1 MAFYKN
7 EKGNVDCFVFGSE
20 SWSSSGICRWTVCG
34 VIPYYV
40 GEEFIHEL
48 SLKFEQFRFLF
59 FQSLQSVL
67 KIWIILQVRFALL
80 GDISNFLSEIVLISI
95 LD

>member
-7 EKGNVDCFVFGSE
+7 EKGNMDCFVFGSE
-20 SWSSSGICRWTVCG
+20 SWSSSGTCRLTVCG

-48 SLKFEQFRFLF
+48 GLKFEQFRFLF
-59 FQSLQSVL
+59 QSLLSVL
-67 KIWIILQVRFALL
+67 KIWIILQVRFTLL
-80 GDISNFLSEIVLISI
+80 GDISNSLSEIVLISI